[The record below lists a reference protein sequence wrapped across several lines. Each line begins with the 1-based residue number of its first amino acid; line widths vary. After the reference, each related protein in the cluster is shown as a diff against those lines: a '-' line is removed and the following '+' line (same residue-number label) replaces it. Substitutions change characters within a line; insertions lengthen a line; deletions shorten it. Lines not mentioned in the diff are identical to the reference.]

1 MAEEAEQPL
10 DAAPK
15 TKRSLTARL
24 KFGPSRSNKNLNRTL
39 P

>member
-1 MAEEAEQPL
+1 MAEDVEQPL
-10 DAAPK
+10 DAAAEEAV
-15 TKRSLTARL
+15 LMARL